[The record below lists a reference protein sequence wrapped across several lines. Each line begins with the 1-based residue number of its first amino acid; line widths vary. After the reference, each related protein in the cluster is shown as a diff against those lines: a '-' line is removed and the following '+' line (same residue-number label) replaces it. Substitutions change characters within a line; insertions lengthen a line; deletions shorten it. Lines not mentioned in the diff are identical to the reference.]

1 MPSVVDFGR
10 TSSDYSKHRQGFPD
24 AFFTRL
30 AREGVLRPGLR
41 AVDVGSGTGT
51 VARGL
56 ARHGCSVTATDISA
70 TMLSAARQ
78 LASDAALSMD
88 FREAPAES
96 TGLPAHA
103 FDLVTAGQCWH
114 WFDRPAA
121 AREALRLL
129 VPGGRLVIAHLDWLP
144 LPGNVVEATEVLMSA
159 FNPDPPD
166 HARFGC
172 GVGLYPQWLRDVTD
186 VGFTP
191 LETFS
196 FDVLIPYTHESWRG
210 RCRASAL
217 VAATLPP
224 EDVERFDAA
233 HARLLTE
240 RFPHDALDIPHRVF
254 ALLATRP

>member
-1 MPSVVDFGR
+1 MPVVDFGR
-10 TSSDYSKHRQGFPD
+10 TSEDYSKHRRGFPD

-30 AREGVLRPGLR
+30 VRENVLRHGLR

-56 ARHGCSVTATDISA
+56 ARHGCSVTALDVSA
-70 TMLSAARQ
+70 SMLAAGRQ
-78 LASDAALSMD
+78 LASEAGLSID
-88 FREAPAES
+88 SREAPAES
-96 TGLPAHA
+96 TGLPSDS

-121 AREALRLL
+121 AREAARLL
-129 VPGGRLVIAHLDWLP
+129 VPGGKLVIAHLDWTSM
-144 LPGNVVEATEVLMSA
+144 PGNVVEATEALMDA
-159 FNPDPPD
+159 FNPNPPD

-186 VGFTP
+186 AGFTP

-196 FDVLIPYTHESWRG
+196 FDVLLPYTHESWRG
-210 RCRASAL
+210 RSRASAM
-217 VAATLPP
+217 VGATLPP
-224 EDVERFDAA
+224 EDVERFDVA
-233 HARLLTE
+233 HARLLAE

-254 ALLATRP
+254 VLIATRP